1 MSHGEFIPLGDE
13 RLAQSQSSG
22 FVRVTR
28 PGMVDEDVIEPA
40 QPVSPA
46 EDNDLSSRIRQILQ
60 PHVQGT
66 TLDQALAEIQTA
78 VDAAP
83 ARMALPEIKLTP
95 VRQPTLTPKAKPRR
109 PPSNS
114 NATTTPFP
122 ASKSIAAAGKPSR
135 WTACTR
141 SKPAISGI
149 HPALFVPDT
158 CDVSAGTER
167 WI

>member
-95 VRQPTLTPKAKPRR
+95 GPATNPDAEGETPPPTIELERDNNTVSRVKVHCGCGQ
-109 PPSNS
+109 
-114 NATTTPFP
+114 T
-122 ASKSIAAAGKPSR
+122 IALD
-135 WTACTR
+135 CMY
-141 SKPAISGI
+141 
-149 HPALFVPDT
+149 
-158 CDVSAGTER
+158 
-167 WI
+167 